1 MQSSER
7 MPSGRMS
14 SSNRCF
20 LFRGAFDMNRCSII
34 AFLSAW
40 VASAAFA
47 ADRGSPCLIEPFQRI
62 SLKSSVAAQI
72 TSIAVDRGAV
82 VRKSQVLATLDA
94 SVEQASL
101 ELAKYRS
108 TMQSQV
114 RSAESK
120 LANAQTRF
128 KRRDELVEQRYVSAQ
143 DRDDAAADALIAEAD
158 LQEARDNRELAR
170 LEAAR
175 LSAELNRRTLVSPI
189 NGVVTERLQNPGDT
203 AQIGDAA
210 TPILKLA
217 QIDPARVEMFL
228 PLAKYGRIRP
238 GDVIHIRPE
247 PPFTGSY
254 AAVVKVVDKV
264 VDAASG
270 TVGIRLEIP
279 NPRGDVPLGVKC
291 SASV

>member
-1 MQSSER
+1 MYRWPIILYLSI
-7 MPSGRMS
+7 
-14 SSNRCF
+14 
-20 LFRGAFDMNRCSII
+20 GAGS
-34 AFLSAW
+34 L
-40 VASAAFA
+40 VLA

-72 TSIAVDRGAV
+72 TSITVDRGAV

-101 ELAKYRS
+101 DLANYRS
-108 TMQSQV
+108 AMQSQV
-114 RSAESK
+114 RSAEPK
-120 LANAQTRF
+120 LANAKVRF
-128 KRRDELVEQRYVSAQ
+128 KRRDELLEQRYVSAQ
-143 DRDDAAADALIAEAD
+143 DRDDAAADVLIAEAD
-158 LQEARDNRELAR
+158 LQEALDNRELAK

-175 LSAELNRRTLVSPI
+175 LTAEVKRRTLISPI
-189 NGVVTERLQNPGDT
+189 NGIVTERLQNPGET
-203 AQIGDAA
+203 AQIGDGA

-217 QIDPARVEMFL
+217 QIDPARVEMYL
-228 PLAKYGRIRP
+228 PLAKHGRIKP
-238 GDVIHIRPE
+238 GDVVTIRPE

-254 AAVVKVVDKV
+254 AAVVRVVDKI

-291 SASV
+291 SASL